1 MREENMRMMPFTRT
15 QLAGIGVW
23 LALGPLSPEVQADAW
38 YREQGLASYLWQG
51 VSRSHGG

>member
-1 MREENMRMMPFTRT
+1 MMPFTRT